1 MINFGR
7 VIKAHRMRRGLT
19 QEALARK
26 ADITVTYLSKV
37 ENARKEPSLPLLRKL
52 CRLLRLP
59 EEILFWEAVEVSSYL
74 RADEQRAIRIAK
86 HIIRRYAEAQR

>member
-7 VIKAHRMRRGLT
+7 VIKTYRVKRGLT
-19 QEALARK
+19 QQGLARK

-52 CRLLRLP
+52 SKLLQLP
-59 EEILFWEAVEVSSYL
+59 EEMLFWEAVEVHGQLKNS
-74 RADEQRAIRIAK
+74 EKKIIQIAK
-86 HIIRRYAEAQR
+86 HIVTRYTEA